1 MSRAITIP
9 SIFTAIDRFSAPVR
23 AMGSSV
29 QGFAAKTEVAMAR
42 ADMAFR
48 RVTAPIRRVTSAL
61 GSMGLMLG
69 GAALV
74 GGLISVVGIFKDFEQ
89 ANANLASVL
98 GKSKA
103 ETVAL
108 NEDAKRLGATTAFTA
123 SQVAGLQTEFAKLG
137 LSQEEI
143 LGATEATL
151 ALAAATNTEL
161 PQAAAQV
168 GSALRGFGLDASEA
182 ARVADVFA
190 ASTSKSALDMSKLKT
205 GMATVA
211 PVAKAFGFSIE
222 DSVALLGKL
231 SDAGFDAS
239 SAATATRNIIL
250 NMADSGGKLAKALGR
265 PVNSL
270 EDMIGGMEDL
280 RAKGVDLAKM
290 LDLTDKK
297 SVAAFA
303 TFVDG
308 SEGVR
313 QLAGELNN
321 AGGTA
326 QKMAEQQ
333 LDTLGGAITILGSAY
348 EGFILSMEDGTGA
361 FSQQIKSIVQVISE
375 MFTLASGSA
384 VASAELSE
392 GAKRIRS
399 YAETGL
405 FLVKAV
411 GYVIGALVLWKA
423 TMLVVSGALAVYKGI
438 LALVTVAQYAWAL
451 AVTIGFGP
459 FMLLIGAIVAAVAVL
474 VIIIKYWEQFGAAI
488 LMVGTII
495 AAFFAPVL
503 GMFGLLVSVIASVW
517 RNWDMIAQGFKDG
530 GILGGL
536 KAIGVTLL
544 DAVLMPLQQILS
556 VAARLPGKMG
566 QLAAEGAKSIEAF
579 RADMGV
585 NVAGGETETPEAV
598 NPEASRQ
605 EAMAQR
611 METVQTQNVSIDVKD
626 STGRATVES
635 DNDFIPV
642 TVTPTTRF

>member
-1 MSRAITIP
+1 
-9 SIFTAIDRFSAPVR
+9 
-23 AMGSSV
+23 MGSSV

-137 LSQEEI
+137 FSQEEI

-168 GSALRGFGLDASEA
+168 GSALRAFGLDASEA

-190 ASTSKSALDMSKLKT
+190 ASTSKSALDMSKLET

-280 RAKGVDLAKM
+280 RAKGVDLASM
-290 LDLTDKK
+290 LDLTDKR

-423 TMLVVSGALAVYKGI
+423 VMLVVSGVLAVYKGV

-459 FMLLIGAIVAAVAVL
+459 FMLLIGAIVAAVAIV
-474 VIIIKYWEQFGAAI
+474 VIIIKYWNQFGAAI

-536 KAIGVTLL
+536 KAIGVTLM
-544 DAVLMPLQQILS
+544 DAILYPLQQILS

-626 STGRATVES
+626 STGRAKVES

>member
-23 AMGSSV
+23 AMGASV

-69 GAALV
+69 GAALI

-137 LSQEEI
+137 FSQKEI

-168 GSALRGFGLDASEA
+168 GSALRAFGLDTSEA

-190 ASTSKSALDMSKLKT
+190 AATSKSALDMAKLEV

-211 PVAKAFGFSIE
+211 PVAKAFGFEIE

-265 PVNSL
+265 PVKSL
-270 EDMIGGMEDL
+270 DDMIGGMEDL
-280 RAKGVDLAKM
+280 RAKGVDLASM
-290 LDLTDKK
+290 LDLTDKR

-308 SEGVR
+308 SKGVR
-313 QLAGELNN
+313 KLASDLNK
-321 AGGTA
+321 ARGAA

-375 MFTLASGSA
+375 MLTLASGSA
-384 VASAELSE
+384 AASAELSE
-392 GAKRIRS
+392 EAKRIRS

-411 GYVIGALVLWKA
+411 GYIIGALIAWKA
-423 TMLVVSGALAVYKGI
+423 VMLVVSGALAVYKGI

-451 AVTIGFGP
+451 AVTIGFAP
-459 FMLLIGAIVAAVAVL
+459 FMLLIAAIVAAIAVI
-474 VIIIKYWEQFGAAI
+474 VIIIKYWDQFGAAI

-503 GMFGLLVSVIASVW
+503 GLFGLLVSVIASVW

-544 DAVLMPLQQILS
+544 DAVLMPLQQILAT
-556 VAARLPGKMG
+556 VGKLTG
-566 QLAAEGAKSIEAF
+566 AEWATNAAKSIEAF

-626 STGRATVES
+626 STGRAKVES

>member
-1 MSRAITIP
+1 MSRAIKIP

-42 ADMAFR
+42 SEMAFR

-69 GAALV
+69 GAAIV
-74 GGLISVVGIFKDFEQ
+74 GGLTSVVGIFKDFEQ

-137 LSQEEI
+137 FSQKEI

-168 GSALRGFGLDASEA
+168 GSALRAFGLDASEA

-190 ASTSKSALDMSKLKT
+190 ASTSKSALDMAKLDT
-205 GMATVA
+205 GMSTVA

-250 NMADSGGKLAKALGR
+250 NMADGGGKLAKALGK
-265 PVNSL
+265 PVTSL
-270 EDMIGGMEDL
+270 EDMVTGMEEL
-280 RAKGVDLAKM
+280 RSKGVDLAGM
-290 LDLTDKK
+290 LDLTDKR

-308 SEGVR
+308 ADGIR
-313 QLAGELNN
+313 KLAGELKN

-326 QKMAEQQ
+326 QKMAETQ
-333 LDTLGGAITILGSAY
+333 LDTLNGALTILGSSY
-348 EGFILSMEDGTGA
+348 EGFILSMEDGTGS
-361 FSQQIKSIVQVISE
+361 FSNQLKTIVQVVSE
-375 MFTLASGSA
+375 MFTLASGTA
-384 VASAELSE
+384 IAASELSE

-399 YAETGL
+399 FAEAGMIM
-405 FLVKAV
+405 VKAIGFV
-411 GYVIGALVLWKA
+411 VGALIAWKA
-423 TMLVVSGALAVYKGI
+423 IMLLVSGALAAYNGV

-451 AVTIGFGP
+451 AVTIGFGT
-459 FMLLIGAIVAAVAVL
+459 FTLLVVAIVAAIAAI
-474 VIIIKYWEQFGAAI
+474 VIIIRYWNDFGAAI

-495 AAFFAPVL
+495 AAFFSPVL
-503 GMFGLLVSVIASVW
+503 AAFGVFISVLASVW
-517 RNWDMIAQGFKDG
+517 RNWDIIAQGFKDG

-544 DAVLMPLQQILS
+544 DAVLMPLQQILT
-556 VAARLPGKMG
+556 VASKLPGKVG
-566 QLAAEGAKSIEAF
+566 QLAAEGAKSIEDF

-585 NVAGGETETPEAV
+585 NVAGSETPESV

-611 METVQTQNVSIDVKD
+611 METVQKQNVSIDVKD
-626 STGRATVES
+626 STGRAKVES
-635 DNDFIPV
+635 DNDVVPV
-642 TVTPTTRF
+642 NVTNTMAWQQ